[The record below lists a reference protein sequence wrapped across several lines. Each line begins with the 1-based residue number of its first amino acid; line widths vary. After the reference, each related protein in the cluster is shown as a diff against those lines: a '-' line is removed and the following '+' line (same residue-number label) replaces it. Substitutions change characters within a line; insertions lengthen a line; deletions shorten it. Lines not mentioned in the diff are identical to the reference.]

1 MSNSRTRNFRRRG
14 DDDDDNND
22 NTPSTTTTTTAAA
35 KKQTPKTKPKKL
47 LSFAD
52 DDEEDKYENLSSNRN
67 RSRPH
72 TSSRLSKPSSSHK
85 IVSSKDRQPPPPP
98 PPYSSSTT
106 STFSNVQPQAGTYTK
121 EALLELQKNTKTL
134 ATPSSKHSSAST
146 EPKIVLK
153 GLLKPVDSSPLQRNP
168 SSGDSSDSDSD
179 HANTNKGKDDTEQ
192 RFASM
197 GIGRLKDSSLFPDKA
212 TIEAIRAKRERL
224 RQSRTAPP
232 DYISLDAGGDHLQT
246 AEGLS
251 DEEPEFPR
259 RVAMFGEKVEK
270 KKGVFEEDD
279 DEIAERRPVV
289 VLNDA
294 KRRAEED
301 KYDDDEDEVAK
312 MWEEEQVRK
321 GLGKRID
328 DASARVVSSPS
339 TTNSVAMP
347 QHQLQQQQ
355 HKFLYPTTAAYS
367 SLATLP
373 LPSIGGAM
381 WGLQDL
387 DTMSIAQKAES
398 SMKALLDSV
407 NRLKESH
414 GRTISTL
421 TKTDDNLSASLFS
434 ITALERSLSAAGEK
448 FIFMQKL
455 RDFVSVICEFL
466 QHKASWIEELEEQ
479 MQKLHEERAST
490 VLERRAADIDD
501 EFMEVEA
508 AVKAAMAVFS
518 ECGNSAAIIAAANSA
533 AQAASAAF
541 REQTNLPVKLDEFG
555 RDMNLQK
562 RMDRTRRAE
571 ERQRRRARFDS
582 KRLSSMDLDISHKKM
597 EGESST
603 DESDSESSA
612 YQSRRELLLQIADQ
626 IFSDASEEY
635 SQLSSVKERFEEWK
649 RDYPSSYR
657 DAYMSLSAPAIMS
670 PYVRLE
676 LLKWDPLQEDAD
688 FSEMKWHS
696 LLFNYGLPEDGK
708 DFAADDADANL
719 VPTLVEKVA
728 LPILHH
734 EIAHCWDMFSTQE
747 TRNAVYATSLAIT
760 YVPTSSETLEELSR
774 TIHTRLAEAV
784 GSITV
789 PTWSPLVMNAVPNAA
804 RIAAYRFGMCVRLMR
819 NICLWK
825 EILALPILEKL
836 ALDELLCR
844 KVLPHVRSITS
855 NVHDAITRTERIVA
869 AFSGVWTCS
878 SVSGGC
884 SSKLQPLV
892 DYMLSL
898 GKSLEKKQSA
908 GVSENETGELA
919 RRLKKM
925 LVDLNEYDN
934 ARAIARTFHIKEAL

>member
-52 DDEEDKYENLSSNRN
+52 DDEEDKYETLSSNRN

-72 TSSRLSKPSSSHK
+72 SSSRLSKPSSSHK

-98 PPYSSSTT
+98 HSSSTT

-134 ATPSSKHSSAST
+134 ATPSSKHTSTAT

-232 DYISLDAGGDHLQT
+232 DYISLDAGGDHLGT

-301 KYDDDEDEVAK
+301 EYDDDEDEVAK
-312 MWEEEQVRK
+312 MWEEEQARK

-328 DASARVVSSPS
+328 DASARVVSGSS
-339 TTNSVAMP
+339 TTNSIAMP
-347 QHQLQQQQ
+347 QQQQQ
-355 HKFLYPTTAAYS
+355 KYLYPTTAAYS

-381 WGLQDL
+381 GGLQDL
-387 DTMSIAQKAES
+387 DTMSMAQKAES
-398 SMKALLDSV
+398 SMKALLDNV

-414 GRTISTL
+414 GRTISSL
-421 TKTDDNLSASLFS
+421 TKTDDNLSASLLS

-490 VLERRAADIDD
+490 VLERRAADTDD

-508 AVKAAMAVFS
+508 AVKAAMAVFT
-518 ECGNSAAIIAAANSA
+518 ERGNSAAIIAAAKSA

-562 RMDRTRRAE
+562 RMDMTRRAE

-582 KRLSSMDLDISHKKM
+582 KRLSSVDVDSSHKKM

-612 YQSRRELLLQIADQ
+612 YQSRRESLLQIADQ

-649 RDYPSSYR
+649 RDYPSTYR

-676 LLKWDPLQEDAD
+676 LLKWDPLHEDAD

-734 EIAHCWDMFSTQE
+734 EIAHCWDMLSTQE
-747 TRNAVYATSLAIT
+747 TRNAVSATSLAIT
-760 YVPTSSETLEELSR
+760 YVPTSSEALEELSR
-774 TIHTRLAEAV
+774 TIRTRLAEAV

-869 AFSGVWTCS
+869 ALSGVWTGS
-878 SVSGGC
+878 SVGGGR

-892 DYMLSL
+892 DYILSL

-908 GVSENETGELA
+908 GVSENETGGLA

-934 ARAIARTFHIKEAL
+934 ARAIARTFHLKEAL